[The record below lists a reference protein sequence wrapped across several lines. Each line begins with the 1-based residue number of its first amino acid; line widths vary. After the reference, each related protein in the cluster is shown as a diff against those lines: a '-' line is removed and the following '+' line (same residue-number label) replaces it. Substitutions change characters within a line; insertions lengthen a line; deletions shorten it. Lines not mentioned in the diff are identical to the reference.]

1 MSILTFDTTDCNGKA
16 LTFGMTKLPFTKR
29 IEYSNTIKFNP
40 TTYVSL
46 GKKSQF
52 NSTTTFFLNV
62 YCPTI
67 KSVTTGKWHFFSNAL
82 TTNGYTIK
90 RFTYDFSTKKIE
102 VLVNNILYSYD
113 YTITDTF
120 INIAIIGFT
129 NNGVPT
135 PRMMTTILTDPVTS
149 ITTEENDDYAYIN
162 AYKPKTSTTE
172 IGVATFILLTEIVIG
187 STCARYRCCEG
198 EDLIVYDRLNSTHGK
213 LITASLSDSRVRDA
227 YYASAFNANYGFI
240 QDSDVNTAI
249 SKARIPINKDLII
262 YKSAFNTGINDGW
275 KRVSDSASC
284 TILDNGDCLSVLAPN
299 LPGGV
304 VSIPI
309 QYNDIRLSKTQ
320 LGRLFKVKY
329 SITNSSTVVLNKIYI
344 TIGSNNTTLNG
355 LAYTSEVNASVNIEP
370 GETYES
376 SFTLEL
382 GDGEEFS
389 PLIQIYCG
397 YASIIMKNTLAFTL
411 NEFEISQINSLKT
424 YPRVENGLNNCESI
438 IDNTSTVTNIAETY
452 NIARTMRYIEYANTD
467 PSMGA
472 SSDGGWNITSQQ
484 TSLITKGD
492 WSANSQ
498 GVLYLKNHETTDD
511 LPEGVTSA
519 IDYRTNTSIL
529 YYDSRS
535 YLYHRDANN
544 MFINDFVTKFKCKL
558 KFWYRINPSRT
569 LGSYSQLRVGWYF
582 YDYITTIKEFP
593 DTDWHLFEGD
603 YIVDLNDFQLNYW
616 GMRVIGIS
624 WETHDTNITYA
635 GSIADFQ
642 YSYEMLEDTW
652 RGNICKIDH
661 ENKAISNI
669 LTYKHNLLDDNLTR
683 AIKHV
688 NQS

>member
-16 LTFGMTKLPFTKR
+16 LTFGITKLPFTKR
-29 IEYSNTIKFNP
+29 IIDNNNIKFNP

-52 NSTTTFFLNV
+52 NGSTSFYLNA

-67 KSVTTGKWHFFSNAL
+67 KNITTGKWHFFSNLL
-82 TTNGYTIK
+82 TNNGYTIK
-90 RFTYDFSTKKIE
+90 RFTYDFDTKKIE

-113 YTITDTF
+113 YTITDPF
-120 INIAIIGFT
+120 PNIAIINFVG
-129 NNGVPT
+129 GIPT
-135 PRMMTTILTDPVTS
+135 PRIMTTVLTNPVTS
-149 ITTEENDDYAYIN
+149 IVTEENDDYVYIN
-162 AYKPKTSTTE
+162 AYKPKTSTIE
-172 IGVATFILLTEIVIG
+172 IGIATFNTTTEIVINPT
-187 STCARYRCCEG
+187 SACYRCCEG
-198 EDLIVYDRLNSTHGK
+198 EDLIVYDRLNNIHGK
-213 LITASLSDSRVRDA
+213 LITASLSNSRERSN
-227 YYASAFNANYGFI
+227 YASAYNAVYGFV
-240 QDSDVNTAI
+240 QDSDINTAI

-275 KRVSDSASC
+275 KRVGVGVSC
-284 TILDNGDCLSVLAPN
+284 TILDNEDCLSVLTPN
-299 LPGGV
+299 LPGV
-304 VSIPI
+304 VSISI
-309 QYNDIRLSKTQ
+309 QYNDTRLSKTQ

-329 SITNSSTVVLNKIYI
+329 SITNSSTTVLNKIYI

-370 GETYES
+370 GEMYES
-376 SFTLEL
+376 SFILEL

-389 PLIQIYCG
+389 PLIQVHCEYV
-397 YASIIMKNTLAFTL
+397 SILMKNTLAFTL

-438 IDNTSTVTNIAETY
+438 IDNTNLVTNIAEMY
-452 NIARTMRYIEYANTD
+452 NIARTMRYIEYTNTD

-472 SSDGGWNITSQQ
+472 SSNGGWNITSQQ

-498 GVLYLKNHETTDD
+498 GVIYLKNHETTDD

-544 MFINDFVTKFKCKL
+544 LFINDFVTKFKCKL
-558 KFWYRINPSRT
+558 KFWYRINPRRT
-569 LGSYSQLRVGWYF
+569 PGSFSLLRVGWYF
-582 YDYITTIKEFP
+582 YDYITNIREFT
-593 DTDWHLFEGD
+593 DTDWHLFEGEC
-603 YIVDLNDFQLNYW
+603 IVDLNDYQLNFW
-616 GMRVIGIS
+616 TMRVIGIS

-652 RGNICKIDH
+652 KGNICKIDH